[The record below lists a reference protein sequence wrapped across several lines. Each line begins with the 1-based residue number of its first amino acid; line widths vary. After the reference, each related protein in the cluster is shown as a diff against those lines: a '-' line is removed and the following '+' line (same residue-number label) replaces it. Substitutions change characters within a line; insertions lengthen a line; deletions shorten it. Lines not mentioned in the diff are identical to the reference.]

1 MAQQILQSD
10 RDAGRPKQRPL
21 WLPLPFA
28 VVNKS
33 APTLVPG
40 STPSIMKEA
49 TRRFMA
55 KLLPLLLPPEKL
67 ALKEKIIRLLVS
79 DI

>member
-10 RDAGRPKQRPL
+10 HDAGRPKQHPL
-21 WLPLPFA
+21 YVPLSFA
-28 VVNKS
+28 VFKKL
-33 APTLVPG
+33 APTSVPC
-40 STPSIMKEA
+40 SALSIMKEA

-55 KLLPLLLPPEKL
+55 MLLPLLLPPEKP

-79 DI
+79 AI